1 VRAVLVRAAVTRR
14 MVAIV
19 NEHLIITLDNAS
31 GISLQAQI
39 RQSVVEAILGHSIL
53 PGDKLPS
60 SRALAKQLKISRNTV
75 ILAYQALVDTGYLR
89 PRERSGYVVSD
100 DAPITR
106 LVDTPGDQPPSDV
119 DRDSPG
125 QPEILPETL
134 PGTLPGILPET
145 LPDNAAGHVDWDQK
159 LVHSYSYIRPVQ
171 KPVNWREFPYPFV
184 YGQVDDELFSHSE
197 WRDCARQAL
206 GMRNFSTM
214 AGDFGQHDDS
224 MLVNY
229 ICSRSLPRRGIKARP
244 EQILV
249 TLGAQNALYLIAQL
263 LIDQQKQVVIENPCY
278 PDLRDILLQR
288 TQHITP
294 LDVDAEGLVLDET
307 VLAQTD
313 AVFITPSHQCPTTY
327 TMPAS
332 RRRQLLS
339 MAKRHDFLIVEDDYE
354 FEMNFL
360 ESPTP
365 ALKSQ
370 DVDGRVIYVGSLSKS
385 VFPGLR
391 LGYLVAPELVIK
403 QARALRHLILRHPPG
418 HAQRT
423 LAYFMALG
431 HYDAQIRR
439 LRRHLAERRRVLQQA
454 MDTEPLF
461 SQAAAHFGGTSF
473 WVHGPDWLDA
483 RVLAQRAM
491 VGGVLIE
498 PGDVFFRSEAAPLNY
513 FRLSYSAISTDR
525 IGEGFKRLV
534 KAVNSLV

>member
-1 VRAVLVRAAVTRR
+1 
-14 MVAIV
+14 M
-19 NEHLIITLDNAS
+19 NENLTIALDPSS

-39 RQSVVEAILGHSIL
+39 RQSIVELILNHSIL

-60 SRALAKQLKISRNTV
+60 SRMLSQQLKVSRNTV
-75 ILAYQALVDTGYLR
+75 IFAYQALVDTGYLQ

-100 DAPITR
+100 DAPTTR
-106 LVDTPGDQPPSDV
+106 LVDTPGAQKASDPPNHDAG
-119 DRDSPG
+119 DD
-125 QPEILPETL
+125 
-134 PGTLPGILPET
+134 
-145 LPDNAAGHVDWDQK
+145 AAIGKIDWDAK
-159 LVHSYSYIRPVQ
+159 LVQSCSYIRPVQ
-171 KPVNWREFPYPFV
+171 KPVNWREYRYPFV

-214 AGDFGQHDDS
+214 VGDFGQHDDP

-249 TLGAQNALYLIAQL
+249 TLGAQNALYLVAQL
-263 LIDQQKQVVIENPCY
+263 LVDASKHVVIESPFY

-288 TQHITP
+288 TQSITALP
-294 LDVDAEGLVLDET
+294 VDSGGLILDED
-307 VLAQTD
+307 VLCHAD
-313 AVFITPSHQCPTTY
+313 SVFITPSHQCPTTH
-327 TMPAS
+327 TMSPS
-332 RRRQLLS
+332 RRRQLLD
-339 MAKRHDFLIVEDDYE
+339 MAARHDLLIIEDDYE

-365 ALKSQ
+365 ALKAQ
-370 DVDGRVIYVGSLSKS
+370 DTDGRVIYVGSLSKS

-391 LGYLVAPELVIK
+391 LGYMVAPEGLIQ

-439 LRRHLAERRRVLQQA
+439 LRRHLAERRRVLQTA
-454 MDTEPLF
+454 IDAEGLF
-461 SQAAAHFGGTSF
+461 SHSAAHFGGTSF
-473 WVHGPDWLDA
+473 WVSGPDWLDS
-483 RVLAQRAM
+483 RILAERAM
-491 VGGVLIE
+491 QDGVLIE
-498 PGDVFFRSEAAPLNY
+498 AGDVFFDRDTSPLNY
-513 FRLSYSAISTDR
+513 FRLSYSAISADR
-525 IGEGFKRLV
+525 IPDGIARLAASMR
-534 KAVNSLV
+534 KLKL

>member
-1 VRAVLVRAAVTRR
+1 MRAVLVRAAVTRR

-491 VGGVLIE
+491 AGGVLIE

>member
-1 VRAVLVRAAVTRR
+1 MASIGLACGFCAGGFLVQAAVTRR

-125 QPEILPETL
+125 QPE
-134 PGTLPGILPET
+134 ILPET

-278 PDLRDILLQR
+278 PDLRDILMQR

-307 VLAQTD
+307 VLSQTD

-391 LGYLVAPELVIK
+391 LGYLVAPEHVIK

-491 VGGVLIE
+491 AEGVLIE

-525 IGEGFKRLV
+525 IAEGVARLA
-534 KAVNSLV
+534 AVLHKLQP

>member
-1 VRAVLVRAAVTRR
+1 
-14 MVAIV
+14 M
-19 NEHLIITLDNAS
+19 NENLIITLDPSS

-39 RQSVVEAILGHSIL
+39 RQSIVELILNHSVL

-60 SRALAKQLKISRNTV
+60 SRMLSHQLKVSRNTV
-75 ILAYQALVDTGYLR
+75 ILAYQALVDTGYLE

-100 DAPITR
+100 EAPTTR
-106 LVDTPGDQPPSDV
+106 LVDTPGADQSIINL
-119 DRDSPG
+119 DRDANLD
-125 QPEILPETL
+125 IANVK
-134 PGTLPGILPET
+134 I
-145 LPDNAAGHVDWDQK
+145 DWDAK
-159 LVHSYSYIRPVQ
+159 LVQSCSYIRPVQ
-171 KPVNWREFPYPFV
+171 KPVNWREFAYPFV

-214 AGDFGQHDDS
+214 VGDFGQHDDP

-263 LIDQQKQVVIENPCY
+263 LVDQSKHVVIESPSY

-288 TQHITP
+288 TKAITALP
-294 LDVDAEGLVLDET
+294 VDAGGLILDEE
-307 VLAQTD
+307 VLRRAD
-313 AVFITPSHQCPTTY
+313 SVFITPSHQCPTTH
-327 TMPAS
+327 TMSAS
-332 RRRQLLS
+332 RRRQLLDI
-339 MAKRHDFLIVEDDYE
+339 AARHDLLVIEDDYE

-365 ALKSQ
+365 ALKAQ
-370 DVDGRVIYVGSLSKS
+370 DNDGRVIYVGSLSKS

-391 LGYLVAPELVIK
+391 LGYMVAPEGLIQ

-418 HAQRT
+418 YAQRT

-439 LRRHLAERRRVLQQA
+439 LRRHLAERRRVLQSA
-454 MDTEPLF
+454 IDAEGLF
-461 SQAAAHFGGTSF
+461 SHSAAHFGGTSF
-473 WVHGPDWLDA
+473 WVSGPDWLDS
-483 RVLAQRAM
+483 RILAKRAM
-491 VGGVLIE
+491 QDGVLIE
-498 PGDVFFRSEAAPLNY
+498 AGDVFFGRGTSPLNY
-513 FRLSYSAISTDR
+513 FRLSYSAIPAER
-525 IGEGFKRLV
+525 IPEGIAQLGACMRKL
-534 KAVNSLV
+534 KL

>member
-1 VRAVLVRAAVTRR
+1 MVTKL
-14 MVAIV
+14 
-19 NEHLIITLDNAS
+19 NEHLIITLDVES
-31 GISLQAQI
+31 GTTLQAQI

-60 SRALAKQLKISRNTV
+60 TRALAKQLKVSRNTV
-75 ILAYQALVDTGYLR
+75 IIAYQNLVDAGYLQ
-89 PRERSGYVVSD
+89 PHKCSAYVVSD

-106 LVDTPGDQPPSDV
+106 LVDTPGDYVRPDKHQSVIRYQNFHSDGYS
-119 DRDSPG
+119 DR
-125 QPEILPETL
+125 
-134 PGTLPGILPET
+134 
-145 LPDNAAGHVDWDQK
+145 VDWDQK
-159 LVHSYSYIRPVQ
+159 IVHSYSYIRPVQ

-214 AGDFGQHDDS
+214 AGDFGQYDDS

-229 ICSRSLPRRGIKARP
+229 ICSRSLPRRGIKAHP

-263 LIDQQKQVVIENPCY
+263 LVDTSKRVVIENPCY
-278 PDLRDILLQR
+278 PDLRDILFQR
-288 TQHITP
+288 TAQITP
-294 LDVDAEGLVLDET
+294 LDVDAEGLFLDET
-307 VLAQTD
+307 ILQKTD
-313 AVFITPSHQCPTTY
+313 AVFITPSHQCPTTS

-339 MAKRHDFLIVEDDYE
+339 LSKRHDFLIVEDDYE

-360 ESPTP
+360 EAPTP

-370 DVDGRVIYVGSLSKS
+370 DLDGRVIYVGSLSKS

-391 LGYLVAPELVIK
+391 LGYLVAPEHVIK

-439 LRRHLAERRRVLQQA
+439 LRRHLAERRQRLQRA
-454 MDTEPLF
+454 MDSEPLF
-461 SQAAAHFGGTSF
+461 SQSAAHFGGTSF
-473 WVHGPDWLDA
+473 WVKGPKWLDS
-483 RVLAQRAM
+483 RVLSKRAM
-491 VGGVLIE
+491 DKGVLIE
-498 PGDVFFRSEAAPLNY
+498 PGDVFFQKESAPLNY
-513 FRLSYSAISTDR
+513 FRISYSAISASR
-525 IGEGFKRLV
+525 IDEGVRRL
-534 KAVNSLV
+534 AQALHSLKP

>member
-1 VRAVLVRAAVTRR
+1 MRAVLVRAAVTRR

-145 LPDNAAGHVDWDQK
+145 LSDNAAGHVDWDQK

-391 LGYLVAPELVIK
+391 LGYLVAPEHVIK

-483 RVLAQRAM
+483 RLLAQRAM
-491 VGGVLIE
+491 AGGVLIE